1 MEKEKKKKG
10 RGREREME
18 RERIF
23 FLNAHTNRNIKIS
36 DDNLH
41 MMCNLTRP
49 ASLS

>member
-1 MEKEKKKKG
+1 MEKKKKKKG
-10 RGREREME
+10 RGRERED
-18 RERIF
+18 F
-23 FLNAHTNRNIKIS
+23 FLNVHTNRNIKIS